1 MCVIDMSIIFY
12 VYYLLIFIDNLY
24 FHFILMLLNV
34 FTANRFSIF
43 RRLLTQYKQTNE
55 ISSSI
60 SSSSS
65 SSTIKLGSTMKQLID
80 SKQYQKA
87 LDLFDQESKISS
99 NIIINLAL
107 KACTKLNDYQRGMK
121 IQQQLSS
128 KSLEN
133 PFIQT
138 SLIHFY
144 SKSFIYY
151 LNYN

>member
-1 MCVIDMSIIFY
+1 
-12 VYYLLIFIDNLY
+12 
-24 FHFILMLLNV
+24 MLLNV